1 MEIERVTHT
10 FAPVYDKYS
19 RVLML
24 GTMPSPKSREVGFY
38 YGHPR
43 NRFWQVMSDICGEE
57 CPKSIEEKITFA
69 HRNHIAV
76 WDVLAGCEIR
86 GAEDNSIRNPVPNDM
101 RKIFDHAD
109 IRGVFATGTKAWQLY
124 QRYCYPATGI
134 KIHRLPST
142 SPANCRMSYEELKQA
157 YAEILPYI
165 KEGKRL

>member
-1 MEIERVTHT
+1 MEMERVTHT
-10 FAPVYDKYS
+10 FAPIFDENS

-43 NRFWQVMSDICGEE
+43 NRFWKVLSDICSEKYPG
-57 CPKSIEEKITFA
+57 STEEKIAFA
-69 HRNHIAV
+69 LRNHIAV

-101 RKIFDHAD
+101 GIILDHAD
-109 IRGVFATGTKAWQLY
+109 IRAVFATGTKAATLY
-124 QRYCYPATGI
+124 QKYCYPRTGI
-134 KIHRLPST
+134 RIHRLPST

-157 YAEILPYI
+157 YAGILPYI
-165 KEGKRL
+165 K